1 MLCTIAQ
8 IIKIQLRTTKI
19 KERMTK
25 SKTAATTLPKMQCWL
40 HL

>member
-25 SKTAATTLPKMQCWL
+25 PKTAATTLPKMHCWL